1 MRDFP
6 ELVTAAT
13 DPVWDDRQKVPAKL
27 ETSEAGTQTEG
38 PPGPGVGEE
47 ERGTGVP
54 AVSSEGGWLSCQL
67 SSRREGIAGTAY
79 RDTGAESNS
88 RQSVNRVSRGGD
100 VVRSGYDGNRGG
112 PR

>member
-67 SSRREGIAGTAY
+67 SSRREGIDRG
-79 RDTGAESNS
+79 NS
-88 RQSVNRVSRGGD
+88 VSRH
-100 VVRSGYDGNRGG
+100 RRGEQFSPKRQ
-112 PR
+112 PRKSWG